1 MNEND
6 DVMGFNDEPPAAPDF
21 EPDSI
26 PDSAYNSEEASS
38 QKNERESETS
48 NFDEYAGYEGWEAE
62 DSGNTTQ
69 NDSNNLTANSSLHES
84 TSNNTENNV
93 EGTSSDNS
101 HDDSDYTDNEE
112 SQAKKLLDT
121 KPSEKIDITQKNKN
135 KGMFLKRQK
144 ILLFISAIFVLFILF
159 FSLVFPAI
167 TAKKNKDKAKELD
180 KNGKQYIPQAL
191 NSEIVER
198 PPALNNQ
205 PDFNGGNSAMVQEK
219 EDLSSKY
226 PALVD
231 ETPSQPRNT
240 APVSVPAS
248 GNNNSTS
255 VPLTNRNEQQK
266 QPQRLALEKT
276 TSPTEAEAQKS
287 GARYPTVKPQGYNTG
302 YNSGYTGTNTTAAS
316 RSYTPDALSQNID
329 KVMAQQAGMY
339 SGQSSYTQQNNQ
351 NAKQQFLNKN
361 GIGGNYQWNAE
372 FSLWK
377 GTIISVVLDTGINT
391 DLPGQVMGHV
401 TKNVFSSQDGRYLL
415 IPQGSRLFGEYSSDI
430 SYGQNRVQVVWNTLI
445 RPDGLEINLGSM
457 NGIDA
462 YGASGYKGWKT
473 DHPFEYVKAFGL
485 IAAYSILD
493 TKAMNLI
500 DAQNNAYAQN
510 ALSDVYSET
519 KKLNNKI
526 VDRALDIQPTIRIP
540 SGTEVNLITNVTID
554 LPPLERYEVDEKYL
568 RY

>member
-6 DVMGFNDEPPAAPDF
+6 DVMGFNNEPPAAPDF

-38 QKNERESETS
+38 QKNERESDTS

-62 DSGNTTQ
+62 DSGNTQ

-121 KPSEKIDITQKNKN
+121 KPSEKVDITQKNKN

-205 PDFNGGNSAMVQEK
+205 PDFNGGNSAMVLE
-219 EDLSSKY
+219 EEELSSKY

-248 GNNNSTS
+248 GNNNSSS

-276 TSPTEAEAQKS
+276 TSPTESEAQKS

-302 YNSGYTGTNTTAAS
+302 YNSGYTGTNTQAS
-316 RSYTPDALSQNID
+316 SSYMPQNLSANLD
-329 KVMAQQAGMY
+329 KFLAQQTG
-339 SGQSSYTQQNNQ
+339 GNITSSYTQQNNQ
-351 NAKQQFLNKN
+351 NAKQEFLNKN
-361 GIGGNYQWNAE
+361 GIGGNYQWNTE

-391 DLPGQVMGHV
+391 DLPGQVIGHV

-430 SYGQNRVQVVWNTLI
+430 SYGQNRIQVVWNTLI
-445 RPDGLEINLGSM
+445 RPDGLEVNLGSM

-462 YGASGYKGWKT
+462 YGASGYAGWKT

-500 DAQNNAYAQN
+500 DTQNNAYAQN
-510 ALSDVYSET
+510 ALSDVYAET

-554 LPPLERYEVDEKYL
+554 LPPLERYEVEEKYL

>member
-6 DVMGFNDEPPAAPDF
+6 DVMGFNDEPPATPDF
-21 EPDSI
+21 EPENI
-26 PDSAYNSEEASS
+26 PDSAYVPGEAS
-38 QKNERESETS
+38 QQPNIQAESEIENNS
-48 NFDEYAGYEGWEAE
+48 DEYAGYEGWEAE
-62 DSGNTTQ
+62 DSEGSQ
-69 NDSNNLTANSSLHES
+69 NESNNLTANSSS
-84 TSNNTENNV
+84 QNTAQNSKDNANSD
-93 EGTSSDNS
+93 GTSSESNYN
-101 HDDSDYTDNEE
+101 SDYTDNDE

-121 KPSEKIDITQKNKN
+121 EPSEKVDITQRNKN

-144 ILLFISAIFVLFILF
+144 ILLVLSGIFVLFILF
-159 FSLVFPAI
+159 FTFIFPEI

-180 KNGKQYIPQAL
+180 KNGKQYIPSAL
-191 NSEIVER
+191 SNEIVEQQKVS
-198 PPALNNQ
+198 NNQ
-205 PDFNGGNSAMVQEK
+205 TDFSGGNSAMVQE
-219 EDLSSKY
+219 EELSSKY
-226 PALVD
+226 PALVE
-231 ETPSQPRNT
+231 ETPVQQKNI
-240 APVSVPAS
+240 APVAVPDS
-248 GNNNSTS
+248 GNNSPS
-255 VPLTNRNEQQK
+255 VPITNRNEQQK

-287 GARYPTVKPQGYNTG
+287 GTRFPTTKPQGYNTG
-302 YNSGYTGTNTTAAS
+302 YNSGYSGTNTQAS
-316 RSYTPDALSQNID
+316 SSYMPQNLSANLD
-329 KVMAQQAGMY
+329 KFLAQQ
-339 SGQSSYTQQNNQ
+339 SGGNLTSSYVQQNNQ
-351 NAKQQFLNKN
+351 SAKQEFLNKN

-430 SYGQNRVQVVWNTLI
+430 SYGQNRIQVVWNTLI

-554 LPPLERYEVDEKYL
+554 LPPLERYEVDEKYV